1 MDDESGSPPLTISI
15 VGPCASGKSTLLNVL
30 KEAGYDV
37 HHVAQEH
44 SFIPAMWQRF
54 TQPDVLIY
62 LDATYEAIMARRPKF
77 NFKPKDLD
85 EQHRRLAH
93 AREHC
98 DLYFD
103 TSTLT
108 PEEIQQQSLAFLKNL

>member
-1 MDDESGSPPLTISI
+1 
-15 VGPCASGKSTLLNVL
+15 
-30 KEAGYDV
+30 
-37 HHVAQEH
+37 
-44 SFIPAMWQRF
+44 MWQRF
-54 TQPDVLIY
+54 TNPDVLIY

-77 NFKPKDLD
+77 NFQPKDLV

-103 TSTLT
+103 TSTLS
-108 PEEIQQQSLAFLKNL
+108 PDQIQQETLAFLKKL